1 MTVKRLNDRDI
12 AEIVKLRGLGFS
24 QTDIADRLG
33 VKQSAIQ
40 YQLARIN
47 ERARTEGI
55 EDVFLALIVGAG
67 LGIAAGIILDKL
79 LENK

>member
-24 QTDIADRLG
+24 QTDIGNRLG
-33 VKQSAIQ
+33 VKQSAVQ

-47 ERARTEGI
+47 ERARNEGI

>member
-1 MTVKRLNDRDI
+1 MAVKRLNNRDI
-12 AEIVKLRGLGFS
+12 ADIVKLRGLGFS
-24 QTDIADRLG
+24 QTDIANRLG

-47 ERARTEGI
+47 KRARNEGI

-67 LGIAAGIILDKL
+67 LGIAAGIILEKL